1 VRKRGRADG
10 EDIFFFFEEDCHH
23 YCCCCCYITVWEEQ
37 QRNLAKEAADR
48 ACAEGSPQ
56 EHIPPSC
63 QDSPPRGIGKQ
74 MAPPPPPER
83 RPPQQTPHTQRR
95 DSLATINNLAHISGN
110 NPVFSHTIQYNTISR
125 CEASNHVYVYPHHL
139 FLLSMGRHES
149 EGTVLYRV
157 LVVVTFQSASSL
169 RQSLPYCLHAG
180 KPAKAGGGGRLFV
193 RLPPSTGR
201 IQGSSPPRVPHCHL
215 ALYSSPSLF
224 DRTATTG
231 QPPRQFQTYR

>member
-1 VRKRGRADG
+1 M
-10 EDIFFFFEEDCHH
+10 
-23 YCCCCCYITVWEEQ
+23 WEEQ

-95 DSLATINNLAHISGN
+95 DSLATTNNLAHISGN

-157 LVVVTFQSASSL
+157 LVVVTFQRASSL

-180 KPAKAGGGGRLFV
+180 KPAKAGGGETVCPAAPLHWKDPGFITTESPPLSSCSLFV
-193 RLPPSTGR
+193 AILIRQNGYYRPTPPS
-201 IQGSSPPRVPHCHL
+201 IPNLQIE
-215 ALYSSPSLF
+215 SLT
-224 DRTATTG
+224 R
-231 QPPRQFQTYR
+231 